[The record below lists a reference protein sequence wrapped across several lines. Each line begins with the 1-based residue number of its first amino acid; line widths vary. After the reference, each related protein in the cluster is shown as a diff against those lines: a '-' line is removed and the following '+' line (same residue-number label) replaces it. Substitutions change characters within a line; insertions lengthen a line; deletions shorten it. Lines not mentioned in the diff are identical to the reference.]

1 MFVCFNYY
9 RKKKK
14 DKQAKK
20 KKMSSDNNND
30 AAAAQP
36 PVAVKKPH
44 RVTFGFVEGEDRGP
58 NPMNPPRYHDD
69 PYFWM
74 RDDARTNPEVI
85 EHLRKEKAYF
95 EARSAD
101 TLGLRDEIYAEHIS
115 HIKEDD
121 TSAPYVDGPYRYY
134 TREVKGKSYKIHCRV
149 PKDKTPGDAAA
160 EQVIIDVNQV
170 AEGKAFCDVMQVE
183 PAPPTHDLVAYSVDW
198 SGNEVYTIE
207 FKKVSNE
214 AEKVP
219 DVVTGTNGDIVWGKD
234 STSFFYLTKDETLR
248 DNKVWR
254 HVMGQ
259 QQSDDV
265 CLYEEHN
272 TLFSAFI
279 YKSADSNTLCIGS
292 VSSETTE
299 MHLLD
304 LRKGNTYNTLETVRP
319 REKGVRYDVQIHGT
333 EHLLILTNEGGAV
346 NHKLIIASRE
356 HPADWSNV
364 LVGHREDVFM
374 ENIAVRARYLVVAGR
389 RAGLTRI
396 WTMMVDP
403 QEGVFKAGEG
413 LREVEMDEPIF
424 TVHLVESQMAE
435 YEEPTFRMEYSSL
448 ATPNT
453 WFDVKPE
460 DHSRVAVKV
469 REVGGGFAASNYKVE
484 RRFAT
489 APDRTKVPLSIVYHK
504 DLDLSKPQP
513 CMLYGYG
520 SYGLCMDPQFNIK
533 HLPYCDRGM
542 IYAVAH
548 IRGGS
553 EMGRAWYEIGAKYL
567 TKRNTFSDFI
577 AAAEYL
583 VESKMT
589 TPAQLACEGRSAGGL
604 LMGAVLNMRP
614 DLFKAAL
621 AGVPFVDVMTTMS
634 DPSIPLTTGEW
645 EEWGNPNEYK
655 YYDYMLSYSPIDNVR
670 AQEYPNIMI
679 QSGLHDPRV
688 AYWEPAK
695 WVSKLREYKT
705 DNNEI
710 LLNMDMESGH
720 FSAKDRY
727 KFWKESAIQQAF
739 VCKHLKS
746 TVRMIVHK

>member
-1 MFVCFNYY
+1 
-9 RKKKK
+9 
-14 DKQAKK
+14 
-20 KKMSSDNNND
+20 MSSDNANATSAKPPI
-30 AAAAQP
+30 AA
-36 PVAVKKPH
+36 KKPH
-44 RVTFGFVEGEDRGP
+44 CVTFGYVEGEDRGP
-58 NPMNPPRYHDD
+58 NPMNPPRYRED

-74 RDDARTNPEVI
+74 RDDARKDLAVI
-85 EHLRKEKAYF
+85 EHLNKEKAYF

-101 TLGLRDEIYAEHIS
+101 IAQLRDDIYAEHLS

-121 TSAPYVDGPYRYY
+121 MSAPYVDGPYLYY
-134 TREVKGKSYKIHCRV
+134 TREVKGQSYKIYCRV
-149 PKDKTPGDAAA
+149 PKGEKPGDPAA
-160 EQVIIDVNQV
+160 EQIIINVNQV
-170 AEGKAFCDVMQVE
+170 AEGKPFCDVMEVE
-183 PAPPTHDLVAYSVDW
+183 PAPQEHDLVAFSVDV
-198 SGNEVYTIE
+198 SGNEVYAIE
-207 FKKVSNE
+207 FKKVSNPC
-214 AEKVP
+214 EKIA
-219 DVVTGTNGDIVWGKD
+219 DTVTGTNGEIVWGLD
-234 STSFFYLTKDETLR
+234 HTSFFYLTKDETLR

-259 QQSDDV
+259 PQSEDI
-265 CLYEEHN
+265 CLYEEN
-272 TLFSAFI
+272 NPLFSAFI
-279 YKSADSNTLCIGS
+279 YKSADRNTLCIGS
-292 VSSETTE
+292 QSSETTE
-299 MHLLD
+299 IHLLD
-304 LRKGNTYNTLETVRP
+304 LRKGNAHNTLEMVRP
-319 REKGVRYDVQIHGT
+319 RQKGVRYDVQLHGAS
-333 EHLLILTNEGGAV
+333 HLLILTNEGGAV
-346 NHKLIIASRE
+346 NHKLVMAPREQPSDFSR
-356 HPADWSNV
+356 V
-364 LVGHREDVFM
+364 LVGHNEDVFM
-374 ENIAVRARYLVVAGR
+374 QTIAVRAHYLVVEGR

-403 QEGVFKAGEG
+403 KDGIFKADTG
-413 LREVEMDEPIF
+413 LREVEMKEPIF
-424 TVHLVESQMAE
+424 TAHLVESQMAE

-453 WFDVKPE
+453 WFDVDPR
-460 DHSRVAVKV
+460 DHSRTTVKV
-469 REVGGGFAASNYKVE
+469 REVGGGFDPANYKVE

-489 APDRTKVPLSIVYHK
+489 APDQTKIPLSIVYHK
-504 DLDLSKPQP
+504 DLDVSQPQP

-520 SYGLCMDPQFNIK
+520 SYGLCVDPKFSIQ

-542 IYAVAH
+542 IYAIAH

-577 AAAEYL
+577 AAAECL
-583 VESKMT
+583 VDAKMT
-589 TPAQLACEGRSAGGL
+589 TPSQLACEGRSAGGL
-604 LMGAVLNMRP
+604 LVGTVLNMRP

-621 AGVPFVDVMTTMS
+621 AGVPFVDVMTTMC

-655 YYDYMLSYSPIDNVR
+655 YYDYMLSYSPVDNVR
-670 AQEYPNIMI
+670 AQAYPNIMI
-679 QSGLHDPRV
+679 QSGFHDPRV

-695 WVSKLREYKT
+695 WVTKLREYKT

-746 TVRMIVHK
+746 TVRMLSRR

>member
-1 MFVCFNYY
+1 
-9 RKKKK
+9 
-14 DKQAKK
+14 
-20 KKMSSDNNND
+20 MSSDSAD
-30 AAAAQP
+30 VGSVRP
-36 PVAVKKPH
+36 PVAAKKPH
-44 RVTFGFVEGEDRGP
+44 RVTFGYVEGEDRGP
-58 NPMNPPRYHDD
+58 NPMNPPRHHED

-74 RDDARTNPEVI
+74 RDDDRKDAAVI
-85 EHLRKEKAYF
+85 AHLSAEKAYF
-95 EARSAD
+95 EARSTD
-101 TLGLRDEIYAEHIS
+101 TLELRETIYAEHIS

-121 TSAPYVDGPYRYY
+121 VSAPYVDGPYRYY

-149 PKDKTPGDAAA
+149 PKDATPGDAAA
-160 EQVIIDVNQV
+160 EQVILDVNAV
-170 AEGKAFCDVMQVE
+170 AEGKAFCDVMEVA
-183 PAPPTHDLVAYSVDW
+183 PAPPAHDLVAFSIDT

-207 FKKVSNE
+207 FKRVSDP
-214 AEKVP
+214 AATITDTVS
-219 DVVTGTNGDIVWGKD
+219 GTNGEVVWGKD
-234 STSFFYLTKDETLR
+234 HTSFFYLTKDETLR

-259 QQSDDV
+259 PQSEDT
-265 CLYEEHN
+265 CLYEEPN
-272 TLFSAFI
+272 PLFSAFL
-279 YKSADSNTLCIGS
+279 YKAADSNTLCIGS
-292 VSSETTE
+292 QSSETTE

-304 LRKGNTYNTLETVRP
+304 LRIGNHHNTLETVRP
-319 REKGVRYDVQIHGT
+319 REKGIRYDVQMHGT
-333 EHLLILTNEGGAV
+333 DHLLLLTNEGGAV
-346 NHKLIIASRE
+346 NHKLILAPRQQPS
-356 HPADWSNV
+356 DWSTV
-364 LVGHREDVFM
+364 LVEHREDVFM
-374 ENIAVRARYLVVAGR
+374 ENVAVRANYLVVAGR

-396 WTMMVDP
+396 WTMTTDA
-403 QEGVFKAGEG
+403 QDGGVFKAGAE
-413 LREVEMDEPIF
+413 LREVEMAEPIF

-435 YEEPTFRMEYSSL
+435 YDAATFRVEYSSL

-453 WFDVKPE
+453 WFDVSPQ
-460 DHSRVAVKV
+460 DHARTAVKV
-469 REVGGGFAASNYKVE
+469 REVGGGFDASNYKVE
-484 RRFAT
+484 RHFAT
-489 APDRTKVPLSIVYHK
+489 APDRTKIPLSIVYHK
-504 DLDLSKPQP
+504 DLDMSAPQP

-553 EMGRAWYEIGAKYL
+553 EMGRAWYEVGAKYL

-583 VESKMT
+583 IEARMT
-589 TPAQLACEGRSAGGL
+589 SPSQLACEGRSAGGL
-604 LMGAVLNMRP
+604 LMGTVLNMRP
-614 DLFKAAL
+614 DLFQAAL
-621 AGVPFVDVMTTMS
+621 AGVPFVDVMTTMC
-634 DPSIPLTTGEW
+634 DPTIPLTTGEW

-670 AQEYPNIMI
+670 AQAYPNIMI

-705 DNNEI
+705 DDNEI

-746 TVRMIVHK
+746 TVRMLARK